1 MSTANGSP
9 SALVTGCAGFIGS
22 HVVEHLLAN
31 GFRVH
36 GIDSFDDYY
45 DPRLKVE
52 NIETALRDERFEL
65 EVMDLADADAVK
77 RLAARSRPDVI
88 IHLAGMP
95 GVRRSIDEPA
105 RYVRANVVATQNIL
119 DTFSRE
125 NAVPIVFAGTSS
137 AYGNDTPVPFHEA
150 APCTSPPS
158 PYAATKRACELLCS
172 VAHETFGAPITIVR
186 LFTVYGPR
194 QRPDLAIRKFAA
206 AMLHRKEILIFGDGS
221 MARDFTHVSDIVR
234 GIAAAA
240 RERSGFRI
248 INLGSSSPVT
258 VNELVDKLGKAL
270 GVTPRT
276 RFVQRPLGEMN
287 VTFANIARAKKRWSW
302 QPHVTLDD
310 GLADFARWIRRDRR
324 HAIPRPRLCAGTSG
338 IPCVRWLAERCATQ
352 VKRISIATCALE
364 TDLATLSR

>member
-9 SALVTGCAGFIGS
+9 TALVTGCAGFIGS
-22 HVVEHLLAN
+22 HVVEHLLAD
-31 GFRVH
+31 GFHVH

-65 EVMDLADADAVK
+65 EVMDLADNDAVK

-88 IHLAGMP
+88 IHLAGRP

-105 RYVRANVVATQNIL
+105 RYVRANIVATQNIL
-119 DTFSRE
+119 DAFARD

-137 AYGNDTPVPFHEA
+137 AYGNDTPAPFDEA
-150 APCTSPPS
+150 APCTTPPS

-172 VAHETFGAPITIVR
+172 VASETFGAPITIVR

-194 QRPDLAIRKFAA
+194 QRPDLAIRKFAS
-206 AMLHRKEILIFGDGS
+206 AMLHRKEILVFGDGS

-240 RERSGFRI
+240 KERAGFRI
-248 INLGSSSPVT
+248 VNLGNSSPVT
-258 VNELVDKLGKAL
+258 VLELVDKLGKAL
-270 GVTPRT
+270 GVAPRL
-276 RFVQRPLGEMN
+276 RFIPRPPGEMN
-287 VTFANIARAKKRWSW
+287 VTFANIARASKRWSW
-302 QPHVTLDD
+302 KPSVTLDD
-310 GLADFARWIRRDRR
+310 GLADFARWLRRDRR
-324 HAIPRPRLCAGTSG
+324 HSAPRPRLCAGSSG
-338 IPCVRWLAERCATQ
+338 IPCVRWLADRCAIRA
-352 VKRISIATCALE
+352 KRIGIVKCTLE
-364 TDLATLSR
+364 TDLAALTT